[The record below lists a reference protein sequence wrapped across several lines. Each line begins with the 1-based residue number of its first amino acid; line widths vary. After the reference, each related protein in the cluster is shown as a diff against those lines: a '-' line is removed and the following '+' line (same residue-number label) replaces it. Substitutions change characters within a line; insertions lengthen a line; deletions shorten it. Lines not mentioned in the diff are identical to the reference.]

1 MAPLHLGYGRLV
13 ERTEDGR
20 WIVVDGRRWRATDP
34 SIPERFR
41 AELVEELMSARR
53 AVAAARRAD
62 DGEAVTVA
70 RRRVQD
76 AKVALGERGEPWWEP
91 PTDDGLRERLA
102 AATRSLLAHRAP
114 DRSICPSDVARAVGG
129 EQWRDQMEPAREV
142 ARQLAEQGSVRI
154 TQGDTELDP
163 AQPWKGPVRIR
174 SASAPD
180 AAGRPAARAGAS
192 ARGGRARR

>member
-1 MAPLHLGYGRLV
+1 M
-13 ERTEDGR
+13 ERTQDGR
-20 WIVVDGRRWRATDP
+20 WIVVDGRRWRASDP
-34 SIPERFR
+34 AIPERFR
-41 AELVEELMSARR
+41 TELVEELMAARR
-53 AVAAARRAD
+53 AVAAGRRAD
-62 DGEAVTVA
+62 DEDAVAVA

-91 PTDDGLRERLA
+91 STDDGLRDRLA
-102 AATRSLLAHRAP
+102 ATTRSLLSHRAP

-129 EQWRDQMEPAREV
+129 EQWRDLMEPARQV
-142 ARQLAEQGSVRI
+142 ARALAEQGAVRI
-154 TQGDTELDP
+154 TQGAAELDP

-180 AAGRPAARAGAS
+180 AAGPPAARGGAS